1 MFRIKRITILF
12 MSALLMGST
21 VCTPIMAA
29 EASSAVQEEAS
40 GEASSAVQEE
50 ASGETSTAAQEEQ
63 TKEEPASVL
72 EQATKTEQPE
82 SEKKLPLIVVD
93 GVTDVSQKDSYN
105 ASAAWDAEK
114 LASLP
119 VLDTDV
125 TSASDGC
132 VMLGLP
138 GEYIADQQAVL
149 DRINEIRREACEE
162 GVTNPETNMPLTPN
176 DYVPL
181 KWSNELEKIAR
192 IRAAESSMT
201 GYHQRTNGS
210 SWQSMDSEFTYV
222 GECIAWNY
230 SSSATS
236 GIDQWYNEKKYWL
249 EGNAE
254 DSGHYTTL
262 IRPAMRCV
270 GSGTFYSPYTE
281 YPNTTLVEFGTND
294 GVDQS
299 FADIMG
305 ECIQMLEVPEAR
317 LDGNPSIIGT
327 LSGVKDDEH
336 ILLLTTDAVYNGPVF
351 TANTKSLLF
360 EDGVNWSS
368 SDSGIASVSAS
379 GIVKAGKCGSA
390 SITAQAENGTSAAA
404 EFIVDHVL
412 QKIPA
417 VDATCTETGLTEG
430 EKCSNC
436 GKVTIE
442 QKEVP
447 AKGHNWSSWRTVKEA
462 TCTAKGSREKNC
474 TVCGSKVTEET
485 PAAGH
490 KWNSYYTVDKAAT
503 YTSEGSKSK
512 HCSVCGASD
521 PDSVQSIPK
530 LKAGWKKNST
540 GWWYDRGDGT
550 YPSSKFETIGGKV
563 YYFNSYGYM
572 VTGWREIDGKW
583 YYFSGSGAM
592 VTGFQQVGS
601 KWYHFNTK
609 GVMHTGWQKLDGKW
623 YYFSESGAMVTR
635 WQEIDGQRYY
645 FNSRGVMQ
653 TGWQE
658 LDGKWYYLNRSG
670 VMLTH
675 WQEID
680 GKRYYFSSRGVMLTG
695 WQEIGGR
702 WYYFS
707 ESGAMRTGWQKL
719 DGARYYFNGS
729 GIMQTGWQQIEGK
742 WYFFR
747 ESGAAV
753 TGWQEISGRWYY
765 FSGSGTMRTGW
776 QKLDGTWYYLNR
788 KGAMVTGWQLIDGK
802 WYYFSRS
809 GAMRTGWQQIDGVW
823 YYLDSIGEMQTGWQE
838 IDGKW
843 YYFSRSGAMQIGWH
857 EIGSNWYY
865 LNSKGVMVAGW
876 LLYKDNWYYLS
887 SSGAMLTGWQK
898 IDGIWYYLDG
908 SGAMAA
914 NKWVGDYYLTESGAM
929 AEDTWIGEFYVG
941 PDGKWIPGYLREE

>member
-21 VCTPIMAA
+21 VCTPVMAA
-29 EASSAVQEEAS
+29 EESGEPIAAVQEEA
-40 GEASSAVQEE
+40 EDE
-50 ASGETSTAAQEEQ
+50 
-63 TKEEPASVL
+63 K
-72 EQATKTEQPE
+72 QPE
-82 SEKKLPLIVVD
+82 SEKYLPLIVVD
-93 GVTDVSQKDSYN
+93 GVTDESQKNAYK

-119 VLDTDV
+119 VLNTDV

-132 VMLGLP
+132 ILLGLP
-138 GEYIADQQAVL
+138 GEYVADQQAVL
-149 DRINEIRREACEE
+149 DRINEIRKEACEE
-162 GVTNPETNMPLTPN
+162 GVINPETNMPLTPD

-201 GYHQRTNGS
+201 GYHERTNGD
-210 SWQSMDSEFTYV
+210 SWQSMDSKFTYV

-230 SSSATS
+230 SSSATA
-236 GIDQWYNEKKYWL
+236 GIEQWYSEKKHWL
-249 EGNAE
+249 EGNTK

-270 GSGTFYSPYTE
+270 GAGTFYSSYTE
-281 YPNTTLVEFGTND
+281 YPNTTLVEFYTND

-299 FADIMG
+299 FVDVTG
-305 ECIQMLEVPEAR
+305 ECIQMLEVAEAK
-317 LDGNPSIIGT
+317 LDGDPSILGT
-327 LSGVKDDEH
+327 LSGVKGDEH
-336 ILLLTTDAVYNGPVF
+336 TLFLTTNAVYNGPVF

-360 EDGVNWSS
+360 KDGVNWSS
-368 SDSGIASVSAS
+368 SDSGIASVSDS
-379 GIVKAGKCGSA
+379 GIVEAGKCGSA
-390 SITAQAENGTSAAA
+390 TITAQAENGASASA
-404 EFIVDHVL
+404 EFTVEHVK

-417 VDATCTETGLTEG
+417 VEATCTKTGLSEG

-442 QKEVP
+442 QQTVP
-447 AKGHNWSSWRTVKEA
+447 K
-462 TCTAKGSREKNC
+462 
-474 TVCGSKVTEET
+474 
-485 PAAGH
+485 AGH

-503 YTSEGSKSK
+503 FTSEGLKSK

-521 PDSVQSIPK
+521 PGSAQSIPK
-530 LKAGWKKNST
+530 LKAAWKKNSK
-540 GWWYDRGDGT
+540 GWWYDRGDGS
-550 YPSSKFETIGGKV
+550 YPASRFETIGGKV
-563 YYFNSYGYM
+563 YYFNSNGYM
-572 VTGWREIDGKW
+572 ATGWREINGKW
-583 YYFSGSGAM
+583 YYFSESGAM
-592 VTGFQQVGS
+592 VTGWKQVGIR
-601 KWYHFNTK
+601 WYCFNSK
-609 GVMHTGWQKLDGKW
+609 GVMQTGWQKRDGKW
-623 YYFSESGAMVTR
+623 HYFSESGAMVTR
-635 WQEIDGQRYY
+635 WQEIDGERYY

-658 LDGKWYYLNRSG
+658 LDGKWYYFNGNG

-675 WQEID
+675 WQESD
-680 GKRYYFSSRGVMLTG
+680 GKRYYFNSRGVMQTG

-719 DGARYYFNGS
+719 DGERYYFNES
-729 GIMQTGWQQIEGK
+729 GIMQTGWQELGGK
-742 WYFFR
+742 WYFFS
-747 ESGAAV
+747 EGGEAV
-753 TGWQEISGRWYY
+753 TGWQEISGKWYY
-765 FSGSGTMRTGW
+765 FSESGTMRTGW

-823 YYLDSIGEMQTGWQE
+823 YYLDSIGAMQTGWQL

-843 YYFSRSGAMQIGWH
+843 YYFSRSGAMQTGWQ
-857 EIGSNWYY
+857 EIGSTWYY
-865 LNSKGVMVAGW
+865 LNRKGVMVAGW

-887 SSGAMLTGWQK
+887 RSGAMLTGWQQ
-898 IDGIWYYLDG
+898 IDDIWYFLDG

-914 NKWVGDYYLTESGAM
+914 DKWIGDYYMTESGAM
-929 AEDTWIGEFYVG
+929 ATDTWIGEYYVG
-941 PDGKWIPGYLREE
+941 ADGKWIPGYKEPATHSQGSRLR

>member
-12 MSALLMGST
+12 MSALLMGAT

-29 EASSAVQEEAS
+29 EESGEPIASVQQEAAGDSTASVQEEA
-40 GEASSAVQEE
+40 EE
-50 ASGETSTAAQEEQ
+50 
-63 TKEEPASVL
+63 K
-72 EQATKTEQPE
+72 KQPE
-82 SEKKLPLIVVD
+82 SEKHLPLIVVD
-93 GVTDVSQKDSYN
+93 GVTDETHKNTYN

-119 VLDTDV
+119 VLKTDV

-132 VMLGLP
+132 IMLGLP

-149 DRINEIRREACEE
+149 DRINEIRKEACEE
-162 GVTNPETNMPLTPN
+162 GVINPETNRPLTPD

-192 IRAAESSMT
+192 IRASESSMT
-201 GYHQRTNGS
+201 GSHERTNGS
-210 SWQSMDSEFTYV
+210 SWQSMDSKFTYV

-236 GIDQWYNEKKYWL
+236 GIDQWYSEKKYWI

-262 IRPAMRCV
+262 IRPAMCCV
-270 GSGTFYSPYTE
+270 GSGTFYSHYTE
-281 YPNTTLVEFGTND
+281 YPNTTLVEFYTNE
-294 GVDQS
+294 GGDQS
-299 FADIMG
+299 FVGMTG
-305 ECIQMLEVPEAR
+305 ECIQMLEVVEAK
-317 LDGNPSIIGT
+317 LDGDPSILGT
-327 LSGVKDDEH
+327 LSGVKGDEH
-336 ILLLTTDAVYNGPVF
+336 TLLLTDNTVYNGPVF
-351 TANTKSLLF
+351 TSNTKSLLIK
-360 EDGVNWSS
+360 DGVNWSS

-390 SITAQAENGTSAAA
+390 SITAQTENGASASA
-404 EFIVDHVL
+404 EFTVEHVL

-417 VDATCTETGLTEG
+417 VKATCTETGLTEG
-430 EKCSNC
+430 EKCANC
-436 GKVTIE
+436 GKVLVE
-442 QKEVP
+442 QEKVP
-447 AKGHNWSSWRTVKEA
+447 KT
-462 TCTAKGSREKNC
+462 
-474 TVCGSKVTEET
+474 
-485 PAAGH
+485 GH
-490 KWNSYYTVDKAAT
+490 KWNSYYTVDKEPT
-503 YTSEGSKSK
+503 YTSEGLKSK

-521 PDSVQSIPK
+521 PDSVQSIPRF
-530 LKAGWKKNST
+530 KAGWKKNST
-540 GWWYDRGDGT
+540 GWWYARSDGS
-550 YPSSKFETIGGKV
+550 YPASKFETIGGKV

-707 ESGAMRTGWQKL
+707 ESGAMRTGWQKIE
-719 DGARYYFNGS
+719 GARYYFNGS

-843 YYFSRSGAMQIGWH
+843 YYFSRSGAMQTGWQ
-857 EIGSNWYY
+857 ELGSNWYY
-865 LNSKGVMVAGW
+865 LNSKGAMVTGW
-876 LLYKDNWYYLS
+876 LLYKDNWYYLNNKGAMFTGWLLDQDNWYYLS
-887 SSGAMLTGWQK
+887 SNGAMLTGWKQ

-908 SGAMAA
+908 NGAMAA
-914 NKWVGDYYLTESGAM
+914 GKWVGDYYLTESGDM
-929 AEDTWIGEFYVG
+929 AENTWIGEFYVG
-941 PDGKWIPGYLREE
+941 SDGKWIPDYREE

>member
-12 MSALLMGST
+12 MSALLMGAT
-21 VCTPIMAA
+21 VCTPVMAA
-29 EASSAVQEEAS
+29 EESGEPIAAVQEEA
-40 GEASSAVQEE
+40 EDE
-50 ASGETSTAAQEEQ
+50 
-63 TKEEPASVL
+63 K
-72 EQATKTEQPE
+72 QPE
-82 SEKKLPLIVVD
+82 SEKYLPLIVVD
-93 GVTDVSQKDSYN
+93 GVTDESQKNAYK

-119 VLDTDV
+119 VLNTDV

-132 VMLGLP
+132 ILLGLP
-138 GEYIADQQAVL
+138 GEYVADQQAVL
-149 DRINEIRREACEE
+149 DRINEIRKEACEE
-162 GVTNPETNMPLTPN
+162 GVINPETNMPLTPD

-201 GYHQRTNGS
+201 GYHERTNGD
-210 SWQSMDSEFTYV
+210 SWQSMDSKFTYV

-230 SSSATS
+230 SSSATA
-236 GIDQWYNEKKYWL
+236 GIEQWYSEKKHWL
-249 EGNAE
+249 EGNTK

-270 GSGTFYSPYTE
+270 GAGTFYSSYTE
-281 YPNTTLVEFGTND
+281 YPNTTLVEFYTND

-299 FADIMG
+299 FVDVTG
-305 ECIQMLEVPEAR
+305 ECIQMLEVAEAK
-317 LDGNPSIIGT
+317 LDGDPSILGT
-327 LSGVKDDEH
+327 LSGVKGDEH
-336 ILLLTTDAVYNGPVF
+336 TLFLTTNAVYNGPVF

-360 EDGVNWSS
+360 KDGVNWSS
-368 SDSGIASVSAS
+368 SNSGIASVSAD
-379 GIVKAGKCGSA
+379 GIVTAGKCGGA
-390 SITAQAENGTSAAA
+390 TITAHAENGASASA
-404 EFIVDHVL
+404 EFTVEHVL

-436 GKVTIE
+436 GKVTTE
-442 QKEVP
+442 QEVVP
-447 AKGHNWSSWRTVKEA
+447 KVGHR
-462 TCTAKGSREKNC
+462 
-474 TVCGSKVTEET
+474 
-485 PAAGH
+485 
-490 KWNSYYTVDKAAT
+490 WNSYYTVDKEPT
-503 YTSEGSKSK
+503 YISEGSKSH
-512 HCSVCGASD
+512 HCSVCGVSN

-530 LKAGWKKNST
+530 FKSGWKKNSA
-540 GWWYDRGDGT
+540 GWWYDRGDGS
-550 YPSSKFETIGGKV
+550 YPASKFETIGGKV

-609 GVMHTGWQKLDGKW
+609 GVMQTDWQKLDGKW
-623 YYFSESGAMVTR
+623 YYFSGSGAMLTR

-645 FNSRGVMQ
+645 FNSRGIMQ

-680 GKRYYFSSRGVMLTG
+680 GQRYYFSSNGVMRTG
-695 WQEIGGR
+695 WQEIGGQ
-702 WYYFS
+702 WFYFS
-707 ESGAMRTGWQKL
+707 ESGAMRTGRQKL
-719 DGARYYFNGS
+719 DGQWYYFNGS

-742 WYFFR
+742 WYFFS

-753 TGWQEISGRWYY
+753 TGWQEIGGKWYY

-776 QKLDGTWYYLNR
+776 QKLVGTWYYLNR

-802 WYYFSRS
+802 WYYFSGS
-809 GAMRTGWQQIDGVW
+809 GTMRTGWQQIDGVW
-823 YYLDSIGEMQTGWQE
+823 YYLDPIGVMQTGWQE

-843 YYFSRSGAMQIGWH
+843 YYFSRGGAMQTGWQ
-857 EIGSNWYY
+857 EIGSTWYY
-865 LNSKGVMVAGW
+865 LNSKGSMVTGW

-887 SSGAMLTGWQK
+887 RSGAMLKDWQQ

-914 NKWVGDYYLTESGAM
+914 NKWIGDYYLTESGAM
-929 AEDTWIGEFYVG
+929 ATNTWIGQYYVG
-941 PDGKWIPGYLREE
+941 SDGKWIPEYLREE

>member
-21 VCTPIMAA
+21 VCAPVMAA
-29 EASSAVQEEAS
+29 EES
-40 GEASSAVQEE
+40 GEPIASVR
-50 ASGETSTAAQEEQ
+50 
-63 TKEEPASVL
+63 EEPEEEKQS
-72 EQATKTEQPE
+72 E
-82 SEKKLPLIVVD
+82 SEKYLPLIVVD
-93 GVTDVSQKDSYN
+93 GVTDVSQKNSYN
-105 ASAAWDAEK
+105 AAAAWDAEK

-119 VLDTDV
+119 VLETDV

-132 VMLGLP
+132 IMLGLP

-162 GVTNPETNMPLTPN
+162 GVTNPETNLPLTPN

-192 IRAAESSMT
+192 IRAAESSVT
-201 GYHQRTNGS
+201 GYHERTNGN
-210 SWQSMDSEFTYV
+210 SWQSMDSESTYV

-236 GIDQWYNEKKYWL
+236 GIDQWYSEKKYWL
-249 EGNAE
+249 EGNME
-254 DSGHYTTL
+254 DSGHYTML
-262 IRPAMRCV
+262 IRPSMRSV
-270 GSGTFYSPYTE
+270 GSGTFFSPYTE
-281 YPNTTLVEFGTND
+281 YPNTTLVEFYTND
-294 GVDQS
+294 GGDQS
-299 FADIMG
+299 FADITG
-305 ECIQMLEVPEAR
+305 ECIQMLEVLEAK
-317 LDGNPSIIGT
+317 LDGNPTILGT
-327 LSGVKDDEH
+327 LSGVKGDEST
-336 ILLLTTDAVYNGPVF
+336 LMLTANAVYNGPVF

-368 SDSGIASVSAS
+368 SDSGIAAVSVS

-390 SITAQAENGTSAAA
+390 SITAQVENGTSAAA
-404 EFIVDHVL
+404 EFTVEHVL

-417 VDATCTETGLTEG
+417 VEATCTETGLTEG
-430 EKCSNC
+430 EKCANC
-436 GKVTIE
+436 GKATIE
-442 QKEVP
+442 QEIVP
-447 AKGHNWSSWRTVKEA
+447 AKGHKWSGWRTVKEA
-462 TCTAKGSREKNC
+462 TCTAKGSREKTCN
-474 TVCGSKVTEET
+474 VCGSKVTEET

-563 YYFNSYGYM
+563 YCFNSYGYM

-601 KWYHFNTK
+601 KWYHFNAK
-609 GVMHTGWQKLDGKW
+609 GVMQTGWQKLDGKW
-623 YYFSESGAMVTR
+623 YYFRESGAMVTR

-658 LDGKWYYLNRSG
+658 LEGKWYYLNRSG

-675 WQEID
+675 CQEID
-680 GKRYYFSSRGVMLTG
+680 GQRYYFSS
-695 WQEIGGR
+695 
-702 WYYFS
+702 
-707 ESGAMRTGWQKL
+707 SGAMRTGWQEIDGKWFYFSESGAMQTGRQKL
-719 DGARYYFNGS
+719 DGRWYYFNGS

-742 WYFFR
+742 WYFFS

-753 TGWQEISGRWYY
+753 TGWKEISGKWYY

-776 QKLDGTWYYLNR
+776 QKIDGRWYYLNR

-809 GAMRTGWQQIDGVW
+809 GAMVTGWQQIDGVW
-823 YYLDSIGEMQTGWQE
+823 YYLDSIGAMLTGWQE

-843 YYFSRSGAMQIGWH
+843 YYFSRSGAMQIGWQ

-865 LNSKGVMVAGW
+865 LNSKGAMVTGW

-898 IDGIWYYLDG
+898 IEGIWYYLEG

-914 NKWVGDYYLTESGAM
+914 NKWIGDYYLTESGAM
-929 AEDTWIGEFYVG
+929 ATNTWIGQYYVG
-941 PDGKWIPGYLREE
+941 SDGKWIPGYKEAN